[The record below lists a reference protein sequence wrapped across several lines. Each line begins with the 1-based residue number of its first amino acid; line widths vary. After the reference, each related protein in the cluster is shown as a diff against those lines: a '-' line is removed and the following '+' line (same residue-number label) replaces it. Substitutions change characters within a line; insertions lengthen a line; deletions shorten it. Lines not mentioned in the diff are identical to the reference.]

1 MTRAVV
7 ILLLGFAIAG
17 CASAVQRPADLT
29 ELGVADASRLIREG
43 KVTSVELTRAYITR
57 ADANADLNVYIT
69 LDRAGSMAAAQRAER
84 IKGSSPGRH

>member
-29 ELGVADASRLIREG
+29 ELGVADARG
-43 KVTSVELTRAYITR
+43 
-57 ADANADLNVYIT
+57 
-69 LDRAGSMAAAQRAER
+69 
-84 IKGSSPGRH
+84 